1 MVQKYGNVKWMR
13 TKDKDSGC
21 GIANIVMKMK
31 LVFFSSSIAWLRSI
45 SKEYSKHPSH
55 FPCKNLLNF

>member
-1 MVQKYGNVKWMR
+1 VVQKYGNVKWMR

-31 LVFFSSSIAWLRSI
+31 LVFFSSSFAWLRSI
-45 SKEYSKHPSH
+45 SKDHS
-55 FPCKNLLNF
+55 KNL